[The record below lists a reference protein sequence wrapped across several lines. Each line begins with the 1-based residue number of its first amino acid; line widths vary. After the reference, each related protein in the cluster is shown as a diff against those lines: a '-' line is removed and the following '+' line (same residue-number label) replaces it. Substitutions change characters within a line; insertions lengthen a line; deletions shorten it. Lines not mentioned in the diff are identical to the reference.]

1 MRVLM
6 IGGTGFVGGHTV
18 ACLARA
24 GHRVAVF
31 HRGGTPGEW
40 VSEVL
45 HIQGDRKELPAFVS
59 AFREFG
65 PEVVLDTVAYLEREA
80 RLLVQVF
87 RGLAGRVVV
96 LSSQDVYRAYGR
108 FRRTEPGPVEATP
121 YREESPL
128 REQLYPYRAHAKSPD
143 DELLYEYEKIL
154 VEQAVSGDGTLPATI
169 LRLPLVYGP
178 GDPQCR
184 LWEYLGRME
193 DGQNAIALAADKAS
207 WRWTRGY
214 VENVAAAIARAV
226 VDPRATGRVY
236 NLGEEPLLEAEWV
249 RAIGDAAGWAGR
261 VVHVAHDWAP
271 LHLSEPYDYCHDL
284 VADVGRVREELGH
297 IDTIPRDEGLRRT
310 VRWQRSHPPEHR
322 PVWHY
327 PADDSTLP
335 LA

>member
-1 MRVLM
+1 MRVLV

-18 ACLARA
+18 ARLARA

-31 HRGGTPGEW
+31 HRRGTPGER
-40 VSEVL
+40 VSEEL
-45 HIQGDRKELPAFVS
+45 HIQGDRKELPAAFLS
-59 AFREFG
+59 TFREFG

-80 RLLVQVF
+80 RLLVEVF

-121 YREESPL
+121 YGEDSPL

-143 DELLYEYEKIL
+143 DELQYEYDKVL
-154 VEQAVSGDGTLPATI
+154 VEQAVSGSAGPPATI

-184 LWEYLGRME
+184 LWEYLGRMD
-193 DGQNAIALAADKAS
+193 DGRDSIVLPADKAA

-214 VENVAAAIARAV
+214 VENVAEAIAKAV

-236 NLGEEPLLEAEWV
+236 NLGEEAAQSEAEWV
-249 RAIGDAAGWAGR
+249 RAIGEAAGWAGQ
-261 VVHVAHDWAP
+261 VVHVARERAP
-271 LHLSEPYDYCHDL
+271 PHLTEPYDYSHDL
-284 VADVGRVREELGH
+284 VADVGRARVELGH
-297 IDTIPRDEGLRRT
+297 TDAVPRDEALRRT
-310 VRWQRSHPPEHR
+310 VRWQRSHPPEPR
-322 PVWHY
+322 SG
-327 PADDSTLP
+327 AST
-335 LA
+335 